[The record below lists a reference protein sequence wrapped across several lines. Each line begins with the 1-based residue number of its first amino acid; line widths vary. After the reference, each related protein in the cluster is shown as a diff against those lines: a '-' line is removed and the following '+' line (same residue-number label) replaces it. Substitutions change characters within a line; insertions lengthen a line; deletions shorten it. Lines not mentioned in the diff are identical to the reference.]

1 MKKYDEVL
9 EMYRKKGAREKCSK
23 IYGKTPVL
31 ESFFNKVS
39 GLQLY

>member
-9 EMYRKKGAREKCSK
+9 EMSRKKGAREKCSK
-23 IYGKTPVL
+23 IYGKIPVPG
-31 ESFFNKVS
+31 SFFNRVA